1 MHERRWKLRADTTI
15 MGRAA
20 FAGAEHD
27 VDCIALNFSPI
38 GACLTFPAGTSVPR
52 HFDLVL
58 GLEPAPSPVR
68 VVWRRAERVGVAF
81 QDARPHV
88 PDVIPG

>member
-1 MHERRWKLRADTTI
+1 MLERRFKLRADTTI
-15 MGRAA
+15 AGRAA
-20 FAGAEHD
+20 FAGVEHD
-27 VDCIALNFSPI
+27 VSCMALNFSPA
-38 GACLTFPAGTSVPR
+38 GACLAFPAGTNVPR
-52 HFDLVL
+52 FFDLVL

>member
-1 MHERRWKLRADTTI
+1 MHERRLKLRADTSVI
-15 MGRAA
+15 ARAA
-20 FAGAEHD
+20 FDGAEHD
-27 VDCIALNFSPI
+27 VGCIALNFSPI
-38 GACLTFPAGTSVPR
+38 GACLAFPAGTSVPR

-68 VVWRRAERVGVAF
+68 VVWRRDDTVGVAF
-81 QDARPHV
+81 TDARPRV